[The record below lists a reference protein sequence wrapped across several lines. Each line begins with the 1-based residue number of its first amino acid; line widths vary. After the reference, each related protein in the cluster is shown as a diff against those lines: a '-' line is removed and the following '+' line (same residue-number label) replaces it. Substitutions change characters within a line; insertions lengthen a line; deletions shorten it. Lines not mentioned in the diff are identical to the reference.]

1 MWSAVKHMYKLFP
14 YTTLFRSFQR
24 VNLEIGQST
33 EKQELATDERL
44 ELVRKGEEDLDLI
57 STYFDFG
64 RYLLISSSRPNSLP
78 ATLQG
83 IWNDQMLPPWDSK
96 FTININAEMIY
107 WQAEVCIL

>member
-64 RYLLISSSRPNSLP
+64 RYLLISSSRPNRSEEH
-78 ATLQG
+78 TSELQSRGHLVCRLLLG
-83 IWNDQMLPPWDSK
+83 IKS
-96 FTININAEMIY
+96 
-107 WQAEVCIL
+107 